1 MRIVTNE
8 AHIQRNRK
16 ITNIMT
22 ITSLGALGLGF
33 FYSFTAPAAI
43 SSVFCLALPFLM
55 LLTLTSTRMTNN
67 WVREP
72 RPEKVLNEALKGLG
86 QKYTL
91 YHYLLPAQHVLVGP
105 EGVFVLYTAWQN
117 RVYRVK
123 GTKWSGEKGLFTRLG
138 GWLRQDLLGNPFYP
152 AQFNAEKVQKILK
165 KIAPDSGVEV
175 QPVIVF
181 IHPQGNFEAED
192 PAFPVVYADSKK
204 KPSLKGYLRELK
216 AEKRATLSAEQLD
229 EIDILY
235 GLVTRE
241 ELAAE
246 GYVEPDIDEESDE
259 TSDDVTTA
267 KSKTEPG
274 TFYLFQ
280 AGQLYNMGMTR
291 FSIDERQAELEAQT
305 SQPLTLVY
313 AVEVDD
319 PEGMVQRYHKK
330 FDRKRQKGEWF
341 GLSKKDV
348 TSITGYRGPQET
360 AAAETEPEEA

>member
-22 ITSLGALGLGF
+22 LTSLGALGLGF
-33 FYSFTAPAAI
+33 FYSFTAPAAM

-91 YHYLLPAQHVLVGP
+91 FHYVLPAQHVLVGP
-105 EGVFVLYTAWQN
+105 EGVLVLYTAWQN
-117 RVYRVK
+117 RAYRVK
-123 GTKWSGEKGLFTRLG
+123 GSKWSGEKGLFTRLG
-138 GWLRQDLLGNPFYP
+138 GWLRQDLLGNPFYT

-165 KIAPDSGVEV
+165 KIAPDSGIEV

-192 PAFPVVYADSKK
+192 PAFPVVYSDSKK
-204 KPSLKGYLRELK
+204 KPSLKNYLRELRM
-216 AEKRATLSAEQLD
+216 EKHATLSLEQLD
-229 EIDILY
+229 EIDKLY
-235 GLVTRE
+235 GLVTRQ

-246 GYVEPDIDEESDE
+246 GYVEPEIEDEADDI
-259 TSDDVTTA
+259 SDDAVVA
-267 KSKTEPG
+267 RGKTEPG

-280 AGQLYNMGMTR
+280 SGQLYAIGMTR
-291 FSIDERQAELEAQT
+291 FSLDERQEELQAQM
-305 SQPLTLVY
+305 SQPVELVFDLD
-313 AVEVDD
+313 VDD
-319 PEGMVQRYHKK
+319 PEGMVTRYQKK

-348 TSITGYRGPQET
+348 SSITGYRGPQEA
-360 AAAETEPEEA
+360 AAAETESEEA